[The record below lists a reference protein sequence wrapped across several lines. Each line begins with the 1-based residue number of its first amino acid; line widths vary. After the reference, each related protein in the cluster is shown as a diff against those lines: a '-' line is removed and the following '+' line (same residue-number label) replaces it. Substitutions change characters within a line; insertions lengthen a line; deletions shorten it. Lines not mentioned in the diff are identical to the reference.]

1 MVRRHSKAVFA
12 SYCVFPGGVL
22 DPEDAA
28 SHARSTGVSAGEAN
42 AMIGVEK
49 GGLDYYSAAI
59 REAFEE
65 SSVLLARTADGD
77 WAFANRTRDE
87 HEIERCRDQLNS
99 GELAWADFLEQKD
112 FRPAYDALH
121 YVAYWV
127 TPREAP
133 RRFSTRF
140 FLALMPPGQR
150 AVHDDGE
157 LTDSHWMTADEV
169 LQAGKRGDMKLM
181 HPTFCTLRDIAQH
194 DNVDEVVAWARQ
206 RGQSGEARLRP
217 AWVDIDGVYQVV
229 MPGSPFYPDEVD
241 S

>member
-1 MVRRHSKAVFA
+1 
-12 SYCVFPGGVL
+12 
-22 DPEDAA
+22 
-28 SHARSTGVSAGEAN
+28 
-42 AMIGVEK
+42 MIGMAE

-65 SSVLLARTADGD
+65 SSVLLARTADGN
-77 WAFANRTRDE
+77 WAFADRASDE
-87 HEIERCRDQLNS
+87 HEIERSRELLNS
-99 GELAWADFLEQKD
+99 GALAWADFLEQKD
-112 FRPAYDALH
+112 LRPAYDALH
-121 YVAYWV
+121 YFAYWV

-157 LTDSHWMTADEV
+157 LTDSHWMTAEEV
-169 LQAGKRGDMKLM
+169 LQAGKRGEMKLM

-194 DNVDEVVAWARQ
+194 DTVDEVIAWARQ
-206 RGQSGEARLRP
+206 KGQSGEAQLRP

>member
-22 DPEDAA
+22 DPEDGE
-28 SHARSTGVSAGEAN
+28 SHACSTGVSESDAN
-42 AMIGVEK
+42 AMIGIEK

-65 SSVLLARTADGD
+65 SSVLLARTADGN
-77 WAFANRTRDE
+77 WAFADE
-87 HEIERCRDQLNS
+87 SGDEQEIERYRDQLNS
-99 GELAWADFLEQKD
+99 GELAWADFLEQND
-112 FRPAYDALH
+112 IRPAYDALH
-121 YVAYWV
+121 YFAYWV

-140 FLALMPPGQR
+140 FLAVMPPGQR

-169 LQAGKRGDMKLM
+169 LQAGKRGEMKLM
-181 HPTFCTLRDIAQH
+181 HPTSCTLRDIAQH
-194 DNVDEVVAWARQ
+194 DTVDGVIEWARHK
-206 RGQSGEARLRP
+206 GQSGEAQLRP
-217 AWVDIDGVYQVV
+217 AWVNIDGVYQVV
-229 MPGSPFYPDEVD
+229 MPGSPFYPEEVD